1 MIKNYERKIKK
12 GTATESDIK
21 WKDLT
26 TQDKE
31 AVQQQIDYYTEEI
44 NLSVDRTTALYA
56 ILTFM
61 GVSDKTEGET
71 YVTID
76 VVAPAY
82 VTSFWYY
89 DTDTS
94 KETYGWNKLNW
105 YAYYKNNEPQPKDK
119 AGNRLAYYH
128 NGKCSST
135 YIDYT
140 NISMW
145 DDFDYSLNSKVNE
158 DYNMSFQRTGDGI
171 DYLIIDN
178 EFFKVEDDISID
190 GSNIKVGKVTGG
202 EAVTRFTSDFLN
214 GARNVNP
221 NYYWEF
227 SDSYP
232 SMNKNSDWYKLY
244 YTKYAEDNKLQ
255 YFEEGRPDGYVPAD
269 WRVELILRGM
279 NAVENGTDPGDYY
292 QELVAN
298 WPATYDFRNEY
309 LVPNKIVDV
318 DYFVDTTAVLL
329 DDGFYFDRAKEIYGI
344 LNDEDA
350 VKIKDTTLEIEKYH
364 KDYNNSN
371 YHYFFDMI
379 DASSSRWG
387 EYSVGNIGRRTNVN
401 VSDSVNCIFSPDT
414 PNYAFI
420 NVSGMTQKKRADALT
435 ELRGV
440 AENIIQVTDDF
451 YNNFATGGM
460 KQSAYEQIKY
470 DLQKYTSYQ
479 NTVSLTA
486 RPSFYL
492 NPNVRVDLYD
502 ESTGTIGD
510 YVIKTISIPLG
521 STGSNMSVSLSKAL
535 ERI

>member
-1 MIKNYERKIKK
+1 MRQAKNF
-12 GTATESDIK
+12 
-21 WKDLT
+21 DL
-26 TQDKE
+26 K
-31 AVQQQIDYYTEEI
+31 
-44 NLSVDRTTALYA
+44 
-56 ILTFM
+56 
-61 GVSDKTEGET
+61 
-71 YVTID
+71 
-76 VVAPAY
+76 
-82 VTSFWYY
+82 
-89 DTDTS
+89 
-94 KETYGWNKLNW
+94 
-105 YAYYKNNEPQPKDK
+105 
-119 AGNRLAYYH
+119 
-128 NGKCSST
+128 
-135 YIDYT
+135 
-140 NISMW
+140 
-145 DDFDYSLNSKVNE
+145 
-158 DYNMSFQRTGDGI
+158 
-171 DYLIIDN
+171 
-178 EFFKVEDDISID
+178 
-190 GSNIKVGKVTGG
+190 
-202 EAVTRFTSDFLN
+202 
-214 GARNVNP
+214 
-221 NYYWEF
+221 
-227 SDSYP
+227 
-232 SMNKNSDWYKLY
+232 
-244 YTKYAEDNKLQ
+244 
-255 YFEEGRPDGYVPAD
+255 FE
-269 WRVELILRGM
+269 
-279 NAVENGTDPGDYY
+279 NFDYY

-309 LVPNKIVDV
+309 LVPSKIVDV

-329 DDGFYFDRAKEIYGI
+329 DDGFYFDRAKETYGI
-344 LNDEDA
+344 INDEET
-350 VKIKDTTLEIEKYH
+350 VKVKDTTLEIEKHY
-364 KDYNNSN
+364 KDYTNSN

-420 NVSGMTQKKRADALT
+420 NVSSMTQKQRADALT
-435 ELRGV
+435 ELKGI

-521 STGSNMSVSLSKAL
+521 ATGNNMSVSLSKAL